1 MKRRSMTKSN
11 DLRSAFLRGHVS
23 RPYNKIAKSN
33 MFPLSA
39 AAVYETDIRAGHS
52 NESCIL
58 SLRLT
63 YSGRSTGP
71 AVEGGCDEHS
81 VDRRSI
87 ATTATVRC
95 DFRLHETTVASSYT
109 SIYAG
114 VAYRRPLM
122 PEPRRWKPEGSPTA
136 ELWEAIGTLW

>member
-1 MKRRSMTKSN
+1 MFQDRVIKSRSRICF
-11 DLRSAFLRGHVS
+11 LSA
-23 RPYNKIAKSN
+23 
-33 MFPLSA
+33 A

-71 AVEGGCDEHS
+71 AVEGGGGCDEHS

-122 PEPRRWKPEGSPTA
+122 PEPRR
-136 ELWEAIGTLW
+136 